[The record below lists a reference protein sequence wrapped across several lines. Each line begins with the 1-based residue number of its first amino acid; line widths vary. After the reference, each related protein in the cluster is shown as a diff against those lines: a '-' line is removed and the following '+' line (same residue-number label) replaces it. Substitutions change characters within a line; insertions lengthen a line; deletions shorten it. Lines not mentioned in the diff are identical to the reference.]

1 MTDSEHGAGV
11 YSPDGARRD
20 RRRRKLVAGISG
32 LAVVLGVGA
41 FYATGSLA
49 HKDQIA
55 PDAGALTP
63 FAPADSPTPTPTQP
77 TGTAAATRTG
87 LAVGP
92 SWSPSPD
99 LSKTAPSATASPK
112 SAEQEVRDARE
123 AAAKDGVPLMRPRP
137 TTTLAAAAVTAT
149 DSGSLKKDGTTL
161 RLVSA
166 RGDLTGQRELGWV
179 AGGAKR
185 YGDATCS
192 QTMQFANNE
201 KPKKIANLLIC
212 WRTSATRSVAT
223 VMVNVNGHPSRAASV
238 AALDKRWKELG

>member
-1 MTDSEHGAGV
+1 MTDSEDGAGV

-20 RRRRKLVAGISG
+20 RRRKKLVAGISG
-32 LAVVLGVGA
+32 LAVILGVGA

-49 HKDQIA
+49 HKDQIT
-55 PDAGALTP
+55 PDSGALTP
-63 FAPADSPTPTPTQP
+63 FAPEDSPTPTPTQP
-77 TGTAAATRTG
+77 TGTTAPTRTG

-92 SWSPSPD
+92 SRSPSPD
-99 LSKTAPSATASPK
+99 MSASPK
-112 SAEQEVRDARE
+112 SAEQAVRDARE

-137 TTTLAAAAVTAT
+137 TATLAAAEVTAT

-179 AGGAKR
+179 AGDAKR

-201 KPKKIANLLIC
+201 QPKKIANLLIC